1 MQRLMQ
7 NKRKEQSSWVAPY
20 LRQYAGLFSLI
31 IILSFLA
38 AGCAAAMMYTA
49 GGLISKAALRPENI
63 LMIYVPI
70 VLVRTFGFGKGVI
83 QYAERLLSHSTIL
96 KVLGRMRVRMYQTIE
111 PHVLTVRRNI
121 STGRV
126 LGLLA
131 EDIER
136 LQNLYLRALLPVCS
150 SVLLFSMGIAALGMY
165 DAKFALFVGCFVGFL
180 SFIIPCAALIRTM
193 KRRQEWKDRR
203 SRSYQELTDAVLG
216 LTDWIMS
223 GQSHFFVEK
232 FKQTQQVSARLNQS
246 LRRNDWRL
254 QWLVYSVSGIVIICM
269 TLWAGAFAGEGK
281 LDVIW
286 IAAFGLVAFPLMDT
300 LLRTGNAIMELPE
313 YRRSIERI
321 EQMEYDAN
329 MVTDEMKN
337 QEATEEVRSFDNLAS
352 VILDLQEVG
361 FRYAESEEWAVR
373 QVSLNI
379 PQGKKVAILGR
390 SGSGKSTLLQLIQ
403 GAIQSSEGCVLING
417 KGAGPNQSKLFSF
430 LNQSPYLFDTSIANN
445 IRLACSS
452 ANDEQIHEVIKL
464 VGLDR
469 LIDGLPLGIHTPMHE
484 AGGRFSGGERQ
495 RIALARVLLQN
506 RPIVLLDEPTV
517 GLDPITEKKLI
528 DTILDVLKDRSLVWV
543 THHLTG
549 LEHMD
554 EIIFME
560 DGFVKMRG
568 SHQTLMGNERYQN
581 LYELDHFSDELAS
594 NFT

>member
-1 MQRLMQ
+1 MQK
-7 NKRKEQSSWVAPY
+7 NKEQPTWVASY
-20 LRQYAGLFSLI
+20 VREYAWLFLLI
-31 IILSFLA
+31 IILSFLS

-49 GGLISKAALRPENI
+49 GALISKAALRPENI

-96 KVLGRMRVRMYQTIE
+96 KVLGQMRVRMYQTIE
-111 PHVLTVRRNI
+111 PHVLTVRRSI

-136 LQNLYLRALLPVCS
+136 LQNLYLRALLPLCS
-150 SVLLFSMGIAALGMY
+150 SVLLFGIGITALGMY
-165 DAKFALFVGCFVGFL
+165 DVKFALWLGCFVGVL
-180 SFIIPCAALIRTM
+180 AFIIPCIALFRTIR
-193 KRRQEWKDRR
+193 RRQEWKERR
-203 SRSYQELTDAVLG
+203 SRTYQELTDAVLG

-223 GQSHFFVEK
+223 GQSGRFIER
-232 FKQTQQVSARLNQS
+232 FKQTQLASTRINQY
-246 LRRNDWRL
+246 LRRYDWRL
-254 QWLVYSVSGIVIICM
+254 NWFVYSLSGLVIICM
-269 TLWAGAFAGEGK
+269 TLWAGNFAAEGK
-281 LDVIW
+281 LDVVW

-313 YRRSIERI
+313 YRSSIERI
-321 EQMEYDAN
+321 KQMEQDAN
-329 MVTDEMKN
+329 MVAQEMKCR
-337 QEATEEVRSFDNLAS
+337 EAADKAASFDNLESAM
-352 VILDLQEVG
+352 LELQEVG
-361 FRYAESEEWAVR
+361 FRYPGSEEWAVR
-373 QVSLNI
+373 QVNLQI

-403 GAIQSSEGCVLING
+403 GSILSSEGSIRING
-417 KGAGPNQSKLFSF
+417 DAVDGGQNNLFSF
-430 LNQSPYLFDTSIANN
+430 LNQSPYLFDTSVASN
-445 IRLACSS
+445 IRLACPD
-452 ANDEQIHEVIKL
+452 ADDEQIHQVIQM

-469 LIDGLPLGIHTPMHE
+469 LIGGLPQGIHTSMHE
-484 AGGRFSGGERQ
+484 AGSRFSGGERQ
-495 RIALARVLLQN
+495 RIALARVLLQD
-506 RPIVLLDEPTV
+506 RPLVLLDEPTV

-549 LEHMD
+549 LEQMD

-568 SHQTLMGNERYQN
+568 SHHTLMANDRYRN
-581 LYELDHFSDELAS
+581 LYELDHFSYSL
-594 NFT
+594 

>member
-1 MQRLMQ
+1 MHNIKQK
-7 NKRKEQSSWVAPY
+7 KRKEHSSWVTPY
-20 LRQYAGLFSLI
+20 VKEYAGLFLLI
-31 IILSFLA
+31 IILSFLS

-49 GGLISKAALRPENI
+49 GALISKAALRPENI

-111 PHVLTVRRNI
+111 PHVLTVRRSI

-136 LQNLYLRALLPVCS
+136 LQNLYLRALLPLCS
-150 SVLLFSMGIAALGMY
+150 SVLIYGIGIMALGIY
-165 DAKFALFVGCFVGFL
+165 DVKLALLLGCFVGFL
-180 SFIIPCAALIRTM
+180 AFIIPCIALFCTM
-193 KRRQEWKDRR
+193 KRREEWKDRR

-223 GQSHFFVEK
+223 GQSRLFIEE
-232 FKQTQQVSARLNQS
+232 FKRKQLVSARLNQY
-246 LRRNDWRL
+246 LRRYDWRL
-254 QWLVYSVSGIVIICM
+254 NWLVYSLSGLVIICM
-269 TLWAGAFAGEGK
+269 TLWAASFAGDEK
-281 LDVIW
+281 LDVVW
-286 IAAFGLVAFPLMDT
+286 ITAFGLVAFPLMDT
-300 LLRTGNAIMELPE
+300 LLRTSNAIMEIPE

-321 EQMEYDAN
+321 EQMEQDAN
-329 MVTDEMKN
+329 MVAQIMKYDADEDDMK
-337 QEATEEVRSFDNLAS
+337 SFDNDVS
-352 VILDLQEVG
+352 VMLKLQEAG
-361 FRYAESEEWAVR
+361 FQYPESKEWAVR
-373 QVSLNI
+373 QVNLQI

-403 GAIQSSEGCVLING
+403 GSIISSEGSVLING
-417 KGAGPNQSKLFSF
+417 DPARSNHNRLFSF
-430 LNQSPYLFDTSIANN
+430 LNQSPYLFDTSVANN
-445 IRLACSS
+445 IRLACPD
-452 ANDEQIHEVIKL
+452 ADDEQIHQVIQM

-469 LIDGLPLGIHTPMHE
+469 LIDGLPLGIHTSMHE
-484 AGGRFSGGERQ
+484 AGSRFSGGERQ
-495 RIALARVLLQN
+495 RIALARVLLQD

-528 DTILDVLKDRSLVWV
+528 CTILDLLKDRSLVWV

-549 LEHMD
+549 LEQMD

-560 DGFVKMRG
+560 DGLIKLRG
-568 SHQTLMGNERYQN
+568 SHQTLMANERYRN
-581 LYELDHFSDELAS
+581 LYELDQYSYS
-594 NFT
+594 S

>member
-1 MQRLMQ
+1 MQK
-7 NKRKEQSSWVAPY
+7 NKEQPTWVASY
-20 LRQYAGLFSLI
+20 VREYAWLFLLI
-31 IILSFLA
+31 IMLSFLS

-49 GGLISKAALRPENI
+49 GALISKAALRPENI

-96 KVLGRMRVRMYQTIE
+96 KVLGQMRVRMYQTIE
-111 PHVLTVRRNI
+111 PHVLTVRRSI

-131 EDIER
+131 EDIEG

-150 SVLLFSMGIAALGMY
+150 SVLLFGIGITALGMY
-165 DAKFALFVGCFVGFL
+165 DVKFALWLGCFVGIL
-180 SFIIPCAALIRTM
+180 AFIIPCIALFSTIR
-193 KRRQEWKDRR
+193 RRQEWKERR
-203 SRSYQELTDAVLG
+203 SRTYQELTDAVLG

-223 GQSHFFVEK
+223 GQSGRFIEE
-232 FKQTQQVSARLNQS
+232 FKQTQLASTCINQY
-246 LRRNDWRL
+246 LRRYDWRL
-254 QWLVYSVSGIVIICM
+254 NWFVYSLSGLVIICM
-269 TLWAGAFAGEGK
+269 TLWAGNFAAEGK
-281 LDVIW
+281 LDVVW

-300 LLRTGNAIMELPE
+300 LLRTSNAIMELPE
-313 YRRSIERI
+313 YRSSVERI
-321 EQMEYDAN
+321 KQMEQDAN
-329 MVTDEMKN
+329 MVAQEMKYR
-337 QEATEEVRSFDNLAS
+337 EAADKVASFDSLESAM
-352 VILDLQEVG
+352 LELQEVG
-361 FRYAESEEWAVR
+361 FRYPGSEEWAVR
-373 QVSLNI
+373 QVNLQI

-403 GAIQSSEGCVLING
+403 GSILSSEGSIRINENTADG
-417 KGAGPNQSKLFSF
+417 GQNNLFSF
-430 LNQSPYLFDTSIANN
+430 LNQSPYLFDTSVANN
-445 IRLACSS
+445 IRLACPD
-452 ANDEQIHEVIKL
+452 ADDEQIHQVIQM

-469 LIDGLPLGIHTPMHE
+469 LIGGLPQGIHTSMHE
-484 AGGRFSGGERQ
+484 AGSRFSGGERQ
-495 RIALARVLLQN
+495 RIALARVLLQD

-549 LEHMD
+549 LEQMD

-568 SHQTLMGNERYQN
+568 SHHTLMANDRYRN
-581 LYELDHFSDELAS
+581 LYELDHFSYSL
-594 NFT
+594 